1 MKMLAFDTCFGACSA
16 AATWPGGEASRFE
29 LMDRGHAERLIPMI
43 GEVMAEAPFALDE
56 LDHIAVTTGPG
67 TFTGLR
73 IGIAAARAL
82 ALASGAATSGIS
94 SLELMARGAK
104 VALRAQ
110 DVVSDIS
117 GADIAVAIDARRD
130 EIYFEV
136 FNCSL
141 VSIAGPHL
149 LSARDAAALLRDRA
163 TIVAGSGASLV
174 VAAAHDLG
182 RDKVTAVLPKLEPD
196 ARHFAAP
203 IKACAANLLRPIY
216 LRPPDAKP
224 QVGKSLSRIL

>member
-16 AATWPGGEASRFE
+16 AVTWPSGEASRFE

-43 GEVMAEAPFALDE
+43 GEVMGEAPFAIDE
-56 LDHIAVTTGPG
+56 LDLIAVTIGPG

-94 SLELMARGAK
+94 SLELMARSAK
-104 VALRAQ
+104 VALDAQ
-110 DVVSDIS
+110 DAGCDIS
-117 GADIAVAIDARRD
+117 GADIAVAVDARRD
-130 EIYFEV
+130 ELYFEV
-136 FNCSL
+136 FNGRFGSL
-141 VSIAGPHL
+141 AGPHL
-149 LSARDAAALLRDRA
+149 VSVRDAAAHLRDRA
-163 TIVAGSGASLV
+163 TIMVGSGASLV
-174 VAAAHDLG
+174 VAAAQELG
-182 RDKVTAVLPKLEPD
+182 RDKVTAVLPRLEPD

-203 IKACAANLLRPIY
+203 IKACETNQLRPIY